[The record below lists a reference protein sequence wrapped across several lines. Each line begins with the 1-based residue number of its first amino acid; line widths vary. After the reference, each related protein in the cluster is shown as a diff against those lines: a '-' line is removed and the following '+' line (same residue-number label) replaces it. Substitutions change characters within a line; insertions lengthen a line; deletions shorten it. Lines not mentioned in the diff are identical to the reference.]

1 MTTPA
6 PAKNRHAPELL
17 DLTADE
23 IAALERLA
31 AADRPLSQLA
41 AAILDIADDDGDR
54 Q

>member
-6 PAKNRHAPELL
+6 PAKNRHTL